1 MHWIFNLTQEYV
13 HSRIKTPNRIYTLLN
28 SCISKRY
35 IIEKD
40 VTNGLG
46 YNRISKKKNK
56 EISERGLKRHLK
68 KMEDKV
74 SSWDLGL
81 DSYLMSYLFHELIN
95 YDKDVKIRYED
106 GLKLVKLE
114 GSSAI
119 NYGATKLA
127 CECSQQC
134 EAKVNTENVVAGGS
148 FTIPM
153 LFNLQIESCSKGKK
167 VMRNL
172 ESGVYK
178 AEIDY
183 LDRGE
188 IEVWRK
194 ISSNTFIVTR

>member
-1 MHWIFNLTQEYV
+1 MKKSYLALILIILVILIGCSKKITETTSEEKPKNEV
-13 HSRIKTPNRIYTLLN
+13 KTEEKKTEVKTEENPKAVEVKKEKFELN
-28 SCISKRY
+28 TDQKRY
-35 IIEKD
+35 SAGS
-40 VTNGLG
+40 N
-46 YNRISKKKNK
+46 
-56 EISERGLKRHLK
+56 
-68 KMEDKV
+68 
-74 SSWDLGL
+74 LGL
-81 DSYLMSYLFHELIN
+81 TFVNN

-114 GSSAI
+114 SDSAI
-119 NYGATKLA
+119 NYGVTKLA
-127 CECSQQC
+127 CECGQQC
-134 EAKVNTENVVAGGS
+134 EAKINTESIAASGS

-153 LFNLQIESCSKGKK
+153 LFNLQIESCSKGSK

-183 LDRGE
+183 LERGE

>member
-1 MHWIFNLTQEYV
+1 MKKSYLALILIILVILIGCTKKVIETT
-13 HSRIKTPNRIYTLLN
+13 SEEKKTEVKTEEKKTEVKTEENPKAVEVKKEKFELN
-28 SCISKRY
+28 TDQKRY
-35 IIEKD
+35 SMGG
-40 VTNGLG
+40 N
-46 YNRISKKKNK
+46 
-56 EISERGLKRHLK
+56 
-68 KMEDKV
+68 
-74 SSWDLGL
+74 LGL
-81 DSYLMSYLFHELIN
+81 TFVNN

>member
-1 MHWIFNLTQEYV
+1 MKKSYLALILIILVILIGCTKKVIETT
-13 HSRIKTPNRIYTLLN
+13 SEEKKTEVKTEENPKAVEVKKEKFELN
-28 SCISKRY
+28 TDQKRY
-35 IIEKD
+35 SMGG
-40 VTNGLG
+40 N
-46 YNRISKKKNK
+46 
-56 EISERGLKRHLK
+56 
-68 KMEDKV
+68 
-74 SSWDLGL
+74 LGL
-81 DSYLMSYLFHELIN
+81 TFVNN